1 MKYLFTI
8 LLSSLLILPIF
19 YVWAEYN
26 AEMKQAYNWA
36 YANQITTMDS
46 IERANMNWNLKRG
59 ELAKMISN
67 YTTEVLWKEI
77 DTTKTCRFSDVSE
90 ELDSKY
96 YYWITHAC
104 QLWLMW
110 QGISDFRPND
120 EVTRAEFWTILS
132 RALWWS
138 KNEWGTTY
146 YQNHLKALKAEWI
159 MTNISY
165 PMNKEI
171 RWYVMIMLMRSTNNE
186 SNNYTIDQQPSDT
199 DDQISYVIKM
209 LD

>member
-1 MKYLFTI
+1 MKISITVLI
-8 LLSSLLILPIF
+8 SSLLILPIF
-19 YVWAEYN
+19 CIWAGYSS
-26 AEMKQAYNWA
+26 EMQQAYNWA
-36 YANQITTMDS
+36 YANGITTMDS
-46 IERANMNWNLKRG
+46 IERANMNWNLTRA

-67 YTTEVLWKEI
+67 YTIEILWKEI
-77 DTTKTCRFSDVSE
+77 DTTRNCDFNDVSE
-90 ELDSKY
+90 ELDAKY

-104 QLWLMW
+104 QLWLMG
-110 QGISDFRPND
+110 QGINKFRPND
-120 EVTRAEFWTILS
+120 WVTRAEFWTILS

-138 KNEWGTTY
+138 KNEWGITY

-171 RWYVMIMLMRSTNNE
+171 RWYVMIMLMRSSNDD
-186 SNNYTIDQQPSDT
+186 SNNYTINQQPSDT
-199 DDQISYVIKM
+199 DNQISDVMKM